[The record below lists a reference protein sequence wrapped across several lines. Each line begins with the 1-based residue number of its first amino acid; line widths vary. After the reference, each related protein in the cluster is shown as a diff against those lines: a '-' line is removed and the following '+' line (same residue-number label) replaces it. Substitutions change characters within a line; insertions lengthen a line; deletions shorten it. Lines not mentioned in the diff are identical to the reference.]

1 MGFSVLLLRRPS
13 YFCPGP
19 SGAGVDVPDPVAFA
33 GGGAGAVLG
42 CGGTGSIV
50 AGGRGG
56 APGVG
61 VRGGTCAGEGGTGGL
76 AGTRGVSGGVA
87 GIPGGRLESD
97 PVPGGQGTVPVA
109 FWAVSGAAVVGPG
122 LGGLVP
128 FEFRGRLALR
138 GFDEF
143 SGVVAWFN
151 GTHGRALGAFCC
163 GASAGGVGV
172 CAMGVWLVTIAAAT
186 AKALAVIIRLMFT

>member
-1 MGFSVLLLRRPS
+1 MRVSPWFIRAS
-13 YFCPGP
+13 YFWPGL
-19 SGAGVDVPDPVAFA
+19 SGAGVDVPDPVVFVV
-33 GGGAGAVLG
+33 GGAGAVLG
-42 CGGTGSIV
+42 WGGTGSAV

-56 APGVG
+56 AGGVG
-61 VRGGTCAGEGGTGGL
+61 GSGGVWIGARGVGGF
-76 AGTRGVSGGVA
+76 AGTRGGAGGVA
-87 GIPGGRLESD
+87 GIASGRFGSD
-97 PVPGGQGTVPVA
+97 SVPGGQGTVPVA
-109 FWAVSGAAVVGPG
+109 FWAVSGAAVVGAG

-163 GASAGGVGV
+163 GASAGSVGV